1 MENILNDLIK
11 GMKEISEDVT
21 IDYKNQMCFGS
32 TEIFQKTNVGLAA
45 GIKKSQVFLDM
56 WFPLRV
62 DNDGKLSEVCKCF
75 SIANTNVLLDG
86 LLIVS
91 LRGDLG
97 FRVNLA
103 SQDLNSLF
111 LSLKSYLEHIFRILS
126 IVYEEIVFKNHGSKE
141 AIKRIESAE
150 EERAAF
156 GANSQKI
163 LFYDPGCL
171 VGKIS

>member
-1 MENILNDLIK
+1 MENILDDLIK

-32 TEIFQKTNVGLAA
+32 TEIFQKTNVGLVA
-45 GIKKSQVFLDM
+45 GIKKKQVFLDM

-86 LLIVS
+86 LLIVG

-97 FRVNLA
+97 FRVNLV
-103 SQDLNSLF
+103 SQDLKSLF
-111 LSLKSYLEHIFRILS
+111 PSLKSYLEYIFRILS
-126 IVYEEIVFKNHGSKE
+126 IVYEEIVFKNHSSE
-141 AIKRIESAE
+141 ETLKRIESVE
-150 EERAAF
+150 EEQAAF
-156 GANSQKI
+156 GTNSDKI
-163 LFYDPGCL
+163 LLYDPGCL
-171 VGKIS
+171 VGKIC